1 MNGEP
6 IVLYIV
12 IRRQAILVVAVVLA
26 AVEGVHVVAVFF
38 FSFSNGLPLC
48 LCFCFDFFSI
58 MHMPLYFNSL
68 IRALM
73 Y

>member
-6 IVLYIV
+6 IVLDIV

-48 LCFCFDFFSI
+48 L
-58 MHMPLYFNSL
+58 
-68 IRALM
+68 
-73 Y
+73 